1 MSAGTSR
8 RVSASAA
15 AFAPACDA
23 SHAAAAAQQRPAAAA
38 VAGGGGGDGAPQL
51 DLKARSLD
59 ELEQMLRAAATR
71 LLSGEARDGAIPHAR
86 PLRARPQRRRRDA
99 YVGRALASRAAKRS
113 PIAIAIVTEE

>member
-1 MSAGTSR
+1 VREATVFILKEQLQSR
-8 RVSASAA
+8 LAL
-15 AFAPACDA
+15 
-23 SHAAAAAQQRPAAAA
+23 AAAAQQRPAAAA